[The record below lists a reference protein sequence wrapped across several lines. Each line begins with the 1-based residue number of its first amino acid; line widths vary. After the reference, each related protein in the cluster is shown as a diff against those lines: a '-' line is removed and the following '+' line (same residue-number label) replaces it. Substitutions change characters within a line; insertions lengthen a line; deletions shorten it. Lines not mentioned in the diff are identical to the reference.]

1 MTRTKQKARKGLKK
15 PQQQQPAAP
24 PAPILSVEQLLV
36 KSAQLIASLNYEGAK
51 QACNEACHKANEEA
65 QNGGDP
71 RLLRDALEILGTVEL
86 ELGEVEDAREVSHYS
101 YQSTSSE

>member
-1 MTRTKQKARKGLKK
+1 MTRTKKKAHPAQKRRR
-15 PQQQQPAAP
+15 QQQQEPAAAAAP
-24 PAPILSVEQLLV
+24 VPILSVQELLV

-65 QNGGDP
+65 QSGGDP

-86 ELGEVEDAREVSHYS
+86 ELGEVEDAREVKPLPLSF
-101 YQSTSSE
+101 

>member
-1 MTRTKQKARKGLKK
+1 MTRTKKKAHPGQKTRKR
-15 PQQQQPAAP
+15 QQEQQAAAAP
-24 PAPILSVEQLLV
+24 VPILSVQELLV

-51 QACNEACHKANEEA
+51 QTCNEACHKANEEA

-86 ELGEVEDAREVSHYS
+86 ELGEVEDAREVNLLLL
-101 YQSTSSE
+101 TF